1 MNTNENSPKAG
12 PRLKRI
18 QKAGSVLKTV
28 FFILAL
34 FFTLT
39 TLLCGAGFI
48 SIMGRQSFGELSRTI
63 LAAGANLSF
72 AVGAWFCY
80 QLFALYSRGNL
91 FTPEIVRLLRRI
103 GCLYFLL
110 MLVRFCCKM
119 FLPGMND
126 DYLETANIG
135 WGRLELVSFLLV
147 SCFPGFLILFVA
159 WIMDEGRKIQ
169 EEQELT
175 V

>member
-1 MNTNENSPKAG
+1 MNANEMSPQAG
-12 PRLKRI
+12 SRLKRI
-18 QKAGSVLKTV
+18 QKAGRVLKTV
-28 FFILAL
+28 FFVLAL

-48 SIMGRQSFGELSRTI
+48 SIVGRQSIDDLFRTI

-80 QLFALYSRGNL
+80 KLFALYSGGNL
-91 FTPEIVRLLRRI
+91 FTPEIIRYLRRI
-103 GCLYFLL
+103 GYLYFLL

-126 DYLETANIG
+126 DYLATANTG
-135 WGRLELVSFLLV
+135 WGQLELVSLLLV
-147 SCFPGFLILFVA
+147 ACFPGFLILFIA
-159 WIMDEGRKIQ
+159 WVMDEGRKIQ